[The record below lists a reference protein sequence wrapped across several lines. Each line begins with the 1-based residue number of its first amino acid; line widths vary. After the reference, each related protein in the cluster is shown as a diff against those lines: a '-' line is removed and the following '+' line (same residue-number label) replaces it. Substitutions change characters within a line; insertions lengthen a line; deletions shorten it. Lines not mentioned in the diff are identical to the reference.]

1 MKVSL
6 KDIYWEFFLLGVQLL
21 GGGYVIVPLIQQSI
35 IDKHKWI
42 TNEELTNFYA
52 LGQSI
57 PGIIAANVSAFVG
70 YKLRNKRGA
79 CVALLGIITSPI
91 VAILLVA
98 TIIDFLLR
106 ISFIQSIFWGVG
118 ISVIIL
124 VYLTIKEMWKNSLTD
139 FVTWIIFIGCFV
151 SSFFFKVSPVLAII
165 ASIVVG
171 VTYKVLKK
179 GREE

>member
-6 KDIYWEFFLLGVQLL
+6 KDIYKEFFWLGVQLL

-35 IDKHKWI
+35 IDKRNWI

-79 CVALLGIITSPI
+79 AVALLGIITSPI
-91 VAILLVA
+91 IAILLVA
-98 TIIDFLLR
+98 TIIDFLLK
-106 ISFIQSIFWGVG
+106 ISFV
-118 ISVIIL
+118 
-124 VYLTIKEMWKNSLTD
+124 
-139 FVTWIIFIGCFV
+139 
-151 SSFFFKVSPVLAII
+151 
-165 ASIVVG
+165 
-171 VTYKVLKK
+171 
-179 GREE
+179 

>member
-6 KDIYWEFFLLGVQLL
+6 KDIYKESFWLGVQLL

-35 IDKHKWI
+35 IDKRNWI

-79 CVALLGIITSPI
+79 AVALLGIITSPI
-91 VAILLVA
+91 IAILLVA
-98 TIIDFLLR
+98 TIIDFLLK
-106 ISFIQSIFWGVG
+106 ISFVQSIVWGVG
-118 ISVIIL
+118 IAVIIL
-124 VYLTIKEMWKNSLTD
+124 VYLTIKEMWKKSLRISWRRKAFYLRKRQT
-139 FVTWIIFIGCFV
+139 GNAHA
-151 SSFFFKVSPVLAII
+151 L
-165 ASIVVG
+165 
-171 VTYKVLKK
+171 
-179 GREE
+179 